1 MPGGIQSGDPPHLS
15 NAFSSVFKELG
26 IFYFARYS
34 KRTNLLTRYYELLT
48 RHSSPAMIQLSI
60 STPTFFY
67 LILIQHH
74 LRFYAICSADLMT

>member
-1 MPGGIQSGDPPHLS
+1 MPGGIQSGEPTHVS

-48 RHSSPAMIQLSI
+48 RDCSPAMIQLSI
-60 STPTFFY
+60 STLTLF
-67 LILIQHH
+67 IK
-74 LRFYAICSADLMT
+74 